1 MKKSLLRF
9 LLLFMAIVMS
19 SSGAWADGTETAV
32 LPTMPQT
39 AFNASTQTDFPNEN
53 GYVVFAA
60 CYPFYATDY
69 KDSQTWATANG
80 FNSGT
85 ASWDKPEGTVFKGSA
100 AYAYADCAR
109 VANVRNTVRTYA
121 FRFTGA
127 TEILF
132 YARSNKATRP
142 LYLDV
147 HYVNEGAKGDL
158 VKSVTTTEAWPP
170 TTISVGEL
178 DASKEYV
185 AYVYAEDDN
194 NACLYEMAFAATPVR
209 TATFSLGDYTDCGV
223 APAAITADKGSE
235 ITIPGNFTMYKEGYT
250 LTGWTDGTNTVAP
263 GAKYTLNE
271 NVTFTPVFTQN
282 KKNFSDRTAA
292 VTVKWDFQRR
302 NGAPTVGY
310 QNVTGIWVTQAV
322 VEGETIDVKLDFD
335 ATSGKINNANWTDWC
350 QMNGGTKL
358 TIPSAKG
365 AVVSMEALSAI
376 STTTIDGKTN
386 YTSGKTISSTVQS
399 TTPTIDIVIGDGSYY
414 RYIQAVIPVAEE
426 GGDPVV
432 PVDKT
437 VTFSLGEYTDCGV
450 APAAITADQ
459 GSEITIPGNFTMYK
473 EGYTL
478 TGWTDGTNTV
488 APGEKYTLNENVTF
502 TPVFTENTKTLADRT
517 EAVTLK
523 WNFRKDQGAPVI
535 AVEGSGNGIGVWVTQ
550 AEIAGET
557 IDVKMDY
564 DATSGKIN
572 NASHTDWAQ
581 VNNGT
586 KFTIPS
592 AKDAVVSM
600 EAYYEIGADGK
611 TATTIDGQSDYTAA
625 KTVSYTI
632 AGKAETIDIVVGND
646 AEYLRYIQTVLPV
659 VEQGGDAGKTYN
671 DEAATVVFAMNNTTT
686 PGDYTATPA
695 DGFST
700 VAFDSGD
707 CELTGTTTITKPG
720 GESSGITAIKF
731 KPSGE
736 TKALNWFVRPA
747 KGLTFTPTKVKGYIN
762 RCGTDAENGVVVTAH
777 KADGSPIEL
786 GKYTAWRQGKSESKK
801 SYDSEA
807 VYYYEIELTAE
818 QQAQLAGEDGFYLTA
833 AVGVGNTREGA
844 FGEVTISGKLNG
856 TIAAVNKYTL
866 AIAASPAEGG
876 SVSAY
881 PNAEEYP
888 ENDEVT
894 LTATENFGYDFV
906 SWTDADGNVLSTE
919 PKFKHTVT
927 ANAVLTA
934 NFQKVNTYAL
944 DVTVEGG
951 ANDYMVTLAPAPTV
965 VDGKN
970 MYEEGTKVTLTAA
983 SNKILT
989 FTNWSNGETTAEMA
1003 VTMNED
1009 KTLTASYS
1017 AIDYIVAWDFYNSGN
1032 SSRAPDFAAAD
1043 NDAVSLDMIDEA
1055 GNNKS
1060 WLDKSQAKGGYEG
1073 RPAAVCWVT
1082 GSSNGDVGHHHWQTS
1097 FNAAAF
1103 TDIKVITAMV
1113 YNYNAYPV
1121 QNVEYSLDG
1130 ETWTKLG
1137 SINIEGAKKWT
1148 DATFNLPAEANNKEK
1163 VYLRWISDKTSKVDG
1178 AASKNDGIALGATY
1192 IVGTAKLVDD
1202 GKAPAFVSSVP
1213 ADAATGASANGKIV
1227 ITFDEKVK
1235 LTENAKATLS
1245 KYAET
1250 EYALAT
1256 RAGEAEQ
1263 AMELP
1268 ISVSGKTVTCEY
1280 KGLDYSTAYT
1290 FKLAAGSVSDLT
1302 GNLIGSDI
1310 VICFTTKVKPSV
1322 TKALYDFVVGVNG
1335 TLAEAF
1341 AAANKNGASNTVRY
1355 RVLIPAGEYVLPAGD
1370 GEKSNE
1376 IELKDGSKVTKTFKD
1391 PTTYLTA
1398 SNISFI
1404 GTGYSET
1411 YITNSCP
1418 TETVDGKY
1426 GVANIS
1432 EGIGKGDVLNNTGTS
1447 NYFQGIT
1454 VKTSI
1459 GDARGRD
1466 IAFQDKGNKTI
1477 FKDARLWG
1485 YQDTYVSNND
1495 NGKFYFEG
1503 GVLRGRTDYL
1513 CGKGD
1518 VFYNEVTLQ
1527 QCGEGGY
1534 LAVPSVPKKYGY
1546 VFLNCYIKKETSDVT
1561 FWLGRPWGSGTPI
1574 ACYINTKMDGNALGN
1589 GWADMGN
1596 GWPKRFAEY
1605 NSYLTSGTQIDL
1617 TGRRKEWSVYKS
1629 EEDEKNGKK
1638 TTFINDP
1645 ILTIDDV
1652 QSMSLANA
1660 MGQDDDWDPTALT
1673 EQANAPVNVV
1683 VNQDTKVLSWD
1694 DNNYVLG
1701 WVVFKN
1707 GVYAANVITPTY
1719 EVDDAKATWTVRAAN
1734 EMGGLGEPTTATVT
1748 TAIENVESAEADADA
1763 PAYNVAGM
1771 RVNANANG
1779 IIIRNGRKVI
1789 VK

>member
-32 LPTMPQT
+32 LPTMPEA
-39 AFNASTQTDFPNEN
+39 AFNASSQTDFTADAN
-53 GYVVFAA
+53 GNVVFAPI
-60 CYPFYATDY
+60 YLFYGSGDLPKNQKWGTYVGQSKDGQPSTSGAT
-69 KDSQTWATANG
+69 WTAPDG
-80 FNSGT
+80 S
-85 ASWDKPEGTVFKGSA
+85 VFKGSA
-100 AYAYADCAR
+100 AYPKYDR
-109 VANVRNTVRTYA
+109 KLNVQNTERTWA

-127 TEILF
+127 TAVSALS
-132 YARSNKATRP
+132 AGASATKP
-142 LYLDV
+142 LYMDV
-147 HYVNEGAKGDL
+147 YNVADGARGDL
-158 VKSVTTTEAWPP
+158 VKSVTNSDNATAPATVI
-170 TTISVGEL
+170 TIDGL
-178 DASKEYV
+178 DKAKEYV
-185 AYVYAEDDN
+185 VYFYAETNSNTALFEMSFATAEQTSGGGDTNVWEDIKIDLT
-194 NACLYEMAFAATPVR
+194 NAALLTSDEAKQGTALNFGVAVKDGAISRVETTDPSCDIVLTGQFHTKEHGWQNFSATVAVEGPVR
-209 TATFSLGDYTDCGV
+209 ISMGTCDWGGDVKVKDASGNTVATFNTDNGTCYHQDKTANIASAIYKGEATTLTISGGGYAPYIAVEAVDPADLVESKTATFSLGEYTDCGV
-223 APAAITADKGSE
+223 APAAITADQGTE

-250 LTGWTDGTNTVAP
+250 LTGWTDGTTTLAL
-263 GAKYTLNE
+263 GAKHTLNE
-271 NVTFTPVFTQN
+271 NVTFTPVFTQ
-282 KKNFSDRTAA
+282 
-292 VTVKWDFQRR
+292 
-302 NGAPTVGY
+302 
-310 QNVTGIWVTQAV
+310 
-322 VEGETIDVKLDFD
+322 
-335 ATSGKINNANWTDWC
+335 
-350 QMNGGTKL
+350 
-358 TIPSAKG
+358 
-365 AVVSMEALSAI
+365 
-376 STTTIDGKTN
+376 
-386 YTSGKTISSTVQS
+386 
-399 TTPTIDIVIGDGSYY
+399 
-414 RYIQAVIPVAEE
+414 
-426 GGDPVV
+426 
-432 PVDKT
+432 
-437 VTFSLGEYTDCGV
+437 
-450 APAAITADQ
+450 
-459 GSEITIPGNFTMYK
+459 
-473 EGYTL
+473 
-478 TGWTDGTNTV
+478 
-488 APGEKYTLNENVTF
+488 
-502 TPVFTENTKTLADRT
+502 NTKTLADRT

-535 AVEGSGNGIGVWVTQ
+535 AVEGAGNGKGVWVTQ
-550 AEIAGET
+550 AEIADET

-572 NASHTDWAQ
+572 NASNTDWAQ

-600 EAYYEIGADGK
+600 EAYNIIGADGK

-632 AGKAETIDIVVGND
+632 AGSAKTIDIVVGND
-646 AEYLRYIQTVLPV
+646 VGYLRYVQTVLPV
-659 VEQGGDAGKTYN
+659 VEQGGDAGKTYT
-671 DEAATVVFAMNNTTT
+671 DEAASVVWGLSDGTTNVSTVNPT
-686 PGDYTATPA
+686 
-695 DGFST
+695 DGFSLT
-700 VAFDSGD
+700 SFNIGD
-707 CELTGTTTITKPG
+707 ATITGTGSSNEVTDVTFLKIKPATG
-720 GESSGITAIKF
+720 ATDIISANVK
-731 KPSGE
+731 
-736 TKALNWFVRPA
+736 PA
-747 KGLTFTPTKVKGYIN
+747 KGLTFTPKKVFAYIA
-762 RCGTDAENGVVVTAH
+762 RGGTDCENGVTVSAVANGETINLGNFTAH
-777 KADGSPIEL
+777 RFNKTQSEDKYGSNSN
-786 GKYTAWRQGKSESKK
+786 YATQFS
-801 SYDSEA
+801 
-807 VYYYEIELTAE
+807 IELTEE
-818 QQAQLAGEDGFYLTA
+818 QQQKLATTDIFSLCMTI
-833 AVGVGNTREGA
+833 GVASGREG
-844 FGEVTISGKLNG
+844 FFSNVMIDGTLNG

-919 PKFKHTVT
+919 PKFKHTVK
-927 ANAVLTA
+927 ADAVLTA

-983 SNKILT
+983 SNEILT

-1017 AIDYIVAWDFYNSGN
+1017 AIDYIVAWDFYKRGN
-1032 SSRAPDFAAAD
+1032 SSRAADFAAAD
-1043 NDAVSLDMIDEA
+1043 NDAVTLVMRNEA
-1055 GNNKS
+1055 GEEKS

-1073 RPAAVCWVT
+1073 RPAAVCWVA
-1082 GSSNGDVGHHHWQTS
+1082 GSTDGDVGHHHWQTS

-1130 ETWTKLG
+1130 KTWTNIG
-1137 SINIEGAKKWT
+1137 SITIEGAKKWT
-1148 DATFNLPAEANNKEK
+1148 DATFSLPAEANNKEK
-1163 VYLRWISDKTSKVDG
+1163 VYLRWISDKTSTVAG

-1250 EYALAT
+1250 EYAIAT

-1322 TKALYDFVVGVNG
+1322 TKALYDFVVPANG
-1335 TLAEAF
+1335 TITEAL
-1341 AAANKNGASNTVRY
+1341 AAANARGANATDRY
-1355 RVLIPAGEYVLPAGD
+1355 RIFITDGKYVFDTNGTTTGGD
-1370 GEKSNE
+1370 GN
-1376 IELKDGSKVTKTFKD
+1376 TYPD
-1391 PTTYLTA
+1391 PRSYLN
-1398 SNISFI
+1398 SPYVSFI
-1404 GTGYSET
+1404 GQSMEGVE
-1411 YITNSCP
+1411 ITNITPDATWDNGYGKACP
-1418 TETVDGKY
+1418 L
-1426 GVANIS
+1426 
-1432 EGIGKGDVLNNTGTS
+1432 EGIGNGDVLIIQKDGHDA
-1447 NYFQGIT
+1447 YFQNLT
-1454 VKTSI
+1454 MKSSM
-1459 GDARGRD
+1459 GDAHGRD
-1466 IAFQDKGNKTI
+1466 IVLQDKSNRTI

-1485 YQDTYVSNND
+1485 YQDTYVSNNE

-1518 VFYNEVTLQ
+1518 VFYNDVTLQ
-1527 QCGEGGY
+1527 QCGTGGY

-1546 VFLNCYIKKETSDVT
+1546 VFLNCYIKKETKDVT

-1574 ACYINTKMDGNALGN
+1574 ACYINTKMDVNALGN

-1617 TGRRKEWSVYKS
+1617 SGRRKEWSVYKS
-1629 EEDEKNGKK
+1629 EEDKKNDKK
-1638 TTFINDP
+1638 TTFKNDP

-1652 QSMSLANA
+1652 QSMSLANV

-1673 EQANAPVNVV
+1673 EQASAPVNVV

-1707 GVYAANVITPTY
+1707 GVYAANVIKPTY
-1719 EVDDAKATWTVRAAN
+1719 EVDDATATWTVRAAN

-1771 RVNANANG
+1771 RVNANAKG